1 MNYLKFERHVNPIGR
16 SLMIAL
22 PKAWCRML
30 EINGKQKVD
39 AFVTEEGLLI
49 KKKVEIK

>member
-1 MNYLKFERHVNPIGR
+1 
-16 SLMIAL
+16 
-22 PKAWCRML
+22 ML